1 MGILGIFLYFCLPC
15 FDTKSIGSN
24 FKVGG
29 EFLVFGMVVYFSY
42 YRLFDLLFCCVWPFC
57 VLFLQNLCLMK
68 TVQSKVSDIGL
79 GPSSPIFPP
88 MRPSDDEDLQ
98 HRKFIFCLKIFR
110 MLFFH
115 ATSFKPHLMIC
126 HLGSTA
132 RELLDRH

>member
-1 MGILGIFLYFCLPC
+1 MVILGIYLYFCLPC
-15 FDTKSIGSN
+15 FDTN

-88 MRPSDDEDLQ
+88 MRPSDDKDLR
-98 HRKFIFCLKIFR
+98 HRKLIFLSENI
-110 MLFFH
+110 
-115 ATSFKPHLMIC
+115 
-126 HLGSTA
+126 
-132 RELLDRH
+132 